1 MRSWTSSFKEA
12 VRVNPRLSATLA
24 VEVALICYAAFK
36 ARRGRSADVPSAET
50 VIEALPVIAAA
61 AVAAPAMT
69 PQRRKRRG

>member
-12 VRVNPRLSATLA
+12 VRANPRLSATLA

-36 ARRGRSADVPSAET
+36 ARRGRSANVPSVEA

-61 AVAAPAMT
+61 VVAGPAMT
-69 PQRRKRRG
+69 QRGRRRR

>member
-24 VEVALICYAAFK
+24 IEVALICYAAFK
-36 ARRGRSADVPSAET
+36 ARRGRSAHVPSAET